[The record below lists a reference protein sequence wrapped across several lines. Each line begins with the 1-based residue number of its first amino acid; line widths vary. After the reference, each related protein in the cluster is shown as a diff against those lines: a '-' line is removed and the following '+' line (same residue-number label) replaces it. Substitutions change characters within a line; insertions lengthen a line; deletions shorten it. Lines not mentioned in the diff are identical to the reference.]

1 MDIQAPSEQT
11 PLCPKLFFVP
21 HSTKTLPKQANN
33 DGREGQQRNGRGDKG
48 RDTTIWQV
56 QR

>member
-11 PLCPKLFFVP
+11 PLFPKLFFVP
-21 HSTKTLPKQANN
+21 HSNKTLPKQANN
-33 DGREGQQRNGRGDKG
+33 DGREGQQRKGRGDKG